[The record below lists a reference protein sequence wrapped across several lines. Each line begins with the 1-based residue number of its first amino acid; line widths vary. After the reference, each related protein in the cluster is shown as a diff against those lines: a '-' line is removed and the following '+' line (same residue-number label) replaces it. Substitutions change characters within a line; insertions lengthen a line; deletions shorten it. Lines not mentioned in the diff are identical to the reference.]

1 MIEFTIS
8 KHCLEQIN
16 LRNISE
22 ADIRRIILEPDSI
35 IKQDEEITVYQ
46 ALTND
51 KMFLIRNFVNI
62 LKQPNLVVTA
72 YKTSKIDKYYENK
85 I

>member
-1 MIEFTIS
+1 MIEYTIS

-16 LRNISE
+16 LRSITEDEIS
-22 ADIRRIILEPDSI
+22 RIIKNPDSI

-51 KMFLIRNFVNI
+51 KMFLIRIFVNI
-62 LKQPNLVVTA
+62 LKHPNLVVTA